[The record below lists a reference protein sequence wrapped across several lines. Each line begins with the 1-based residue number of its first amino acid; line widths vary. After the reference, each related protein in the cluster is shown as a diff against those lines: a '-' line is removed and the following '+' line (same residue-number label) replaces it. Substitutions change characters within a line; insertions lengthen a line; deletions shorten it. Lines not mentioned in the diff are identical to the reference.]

1 MARCARCNNENP
13 AGMRF
18 CTSCGATI
26 PDSAPLPNDPYSSSA
41 DTLILEGN
49 RQTTP
54 TNWPNFADTYKAPPQ
69 IPQAKK
75 SNTGMI
81 ISVVVTVGLIGLL
94 ALAGGAGYYFYSR
107 TDGEVKDDGSKR
119 GVFDPSTTDDNSGA
133 AKDDSK
139 AKPKPSPTNAQSFE
153 PPTEPTKDGSFTVYA
168 NGDWQLSSIAVVP
181 EEEYTTTVEG
191 IVDLAGLKAGVRPGG
206 TTSAETKSRRL
217 FPEWPTG
224 ALLMRTRY
232 ADGRF
237 SNTMAVAAGRA
248 TGSWKNLPDER
259 GMLEFRINDNAPQNN
274 GGQFTIRKKHTRAPK
289 KK

>member
-1 MARCARCNNENP
+1 
-13 AGMRF
+13 MRF

-26 PDSAPLPNDPYSSSA
+26 PDSSPLPNDPYSSSA

-54 TNWPNFADTYKAPPQ
+54 TNWPNFADTYKPPPQ
-69 IPQAKK
+69 IPEAKK
-75 SNTGMI
+75 SKAGLI
-81 ISVVVTVGLIGLL
+81 IGILAAVVVVGLL
-94 ALAGGAGYYFYSR
+94 AIGVGGAYFYYSKG
-107 TDGEVKDDGSKR
+107 DKEVPDDGDKR
-119 GVFDPSTTDDNSGA
+119 GVFDPSTDDSPDNK
-133 AKDDSK
+133 KDDKSEK
-139 AKPKPSPTNAQSFE
+139 AKPSPTNPQSFE

-168 NGDWQLSSIAVVP
+168 NGEWQLSNIAVVP
-181 EEEYTTTVEG
+181 EEEYTTTVDG
-191 IVDLAGLKAGVRPGG
+191 IVDLAGLKAGVRAGG
-206 TTSAETKSRRL
+206 TNNAETKSRRL

-274 GGQFTIRKKHTRAPK
+274 GGQFTIRKKFTKVPK

>member
-1 MARCARCNNENP
+1 MQ
-13 AGMRF
+13 F

-26 PDSAPLPNDPYSSSA
+26 PNSSPLPNDPYSSSA

-69 IPQAKK
+69 IPEAKK
-75 SNTGMI
+75 SKTGLI
-81 ISVVVTVGLIGLL
+81 ISVVAIVAVVGVL
-94 ALAGGAGYYFYSR
+94 AVAGGVGYYYYSKSEP
-107 TDGEVKDDGSKR
+107 EVTDDGGGKR
-119 GVFDPSTTDDNSGA
+119 GVFDPSTSDDKPGTK
-133 AKDDSK
+133 KDDKSEK
-139 AKPKPSPTNAQSFE
+139 AKPSPTNAQSFE
-153 PPTEPTKDGSFTVYA
+153 PPTEPTRDGSFTVYA
-168 NGDWQLSSIAVVP
+168 NGEWQLSNIAVVP
-181 EEEYTTTVEG
+181 EEEYTTTVDG
-191 IVDLAGLKAGVRPGG
+191 IVDLAGSKAGVRAGG
-206 TTSAETKSRRL
+206 TNAAETKSRRL

-237 SNTMAVAAGRA
+237 SNTMAVAAGRS

-274 GGQFTIRKKHTRAPK
+274 GGQFTIRKKFTKVPK